1 MKKLMMTMVALVMAL
16 PAVAQTTA
24 PSRVAVI
31 NVQRVLTESAA
42 GKSALEKLR
51 KMQEERAGRLK
62 SLEDQIRTLETD
74 LSQKRLSL
82 SQEKIDEM
90 AKQISDRRL
99 SLQRAAQDAERELQE
114 ARDAELKLMEAAI
127 MPIIDAL
134 GKEMGFAAI
143 FNKFESG
150 LVYAS
155 PAIEVTDTV
164 IKRYDESLAGG
175 AATGG
180 SK

>member
-1 MKKLMMTMVALVMAL
+1 MKKFILMMVGVALAVPAMA
-16 PAVAQTTA
+16 QSTA

-31 NVQRVLTESAA
+31 NVQRVLTDSNA
-42 GKSALEKLR
+42 GKAALEKLKR
-51 KMQEERAGRLK
+51 MQDERAARLK
-62 SLEDQIRTLETD
+62 KLDDEIKALDTD

-82 SQEKIDEM
+82 SQERIAEM
-90 AKQISDRRL
+90 AKQVSDRKI

-114 ARDAELKLMEAAI
+114 ARDRELQAMEAQI
-127 MPIIDAL
+127 MPLIDEI
-134 GKEMGFAAI
+134 GKEMGVAAI

-155 PAIEVTDTV
+155 PAIEITDTV
-164 IKRYDESLAGG
+164 IKRYNDQTTG
-175 AATGG
+175 AAPGG